1 MDTLDD
7 ELIRWAELQP
17 RNISDADRRRF
28 EGWLREIFTA
38 LGMPADEPGTRRT
51 PERFLR
57 AMIDATDGYEGD
69 ENLITAFPTECPGG
83 PDCKVSQVI
92 EGPVPFYSLC
102 EHHALPFFGHAWLGY
117 IAHDHILGISKLT
130 RMVRLFARRFSVQER
145 MGRQLADLLQRLLKP
160 HGVAVY
166 LGATHLCTQMRGV
179 REHEARTS
187 TTHWRGNYETDAA
200 LRAEFL
206 RFTARP
212 GAA

>member
-1 MDTLDD
+1 MDD
-7 ELIRWAELQP
+7 ELIRWAELKP
-17 RNISDADRRRF
+17 RKISEPDRRRF

-38 LGMPADEPGTRRT
+38 IGMPTDSPGTLRT

-69 ENLITAFPTECPGG
+69 ENLITSFPTECPGG

-92 EGPVPFYSLC
+92 EGPVPC
-102 EHHALPFFGHAWLGY
+102 EHHALPFFGHAYLGY

-145 MGRQLADLLQRLLKP
+145 MGQQLADLLQRLLKP

-166 LGATHLCTQMRGV
+166 IGATHLCTQMRGV
-179 REHEARTS
+179 REHESRTW
-187 TTHWRGNYETDAA
+187 TTHWRGNYQSDAS

-206 RFTARP
+206 RVAARP
-212 GAA
+212 SRE

>member
-1 MDTLDD
+1 MDD
-7 ELIRWAELQP
+7 ELIRWAELKP
-17 RNISDADRRRF
+17 RKISEDERERF
-28 EGWLREIFTA
+28 EGWLREIFVA
-38 LGMPADEPGTRRT
+38 IGMPADSPGTRRT

-69 ENLITAFPTECPGG
+69 ENLITSFPTECPGG
-83 PDCKVSQVI
+83 PDCKYSQVI
-92 EGPVPFYSLC
+92 EGPIPFYSLC
-102 EHHALPFFGHAWLGY
+102 EHHALPFFGHACLGY
-117 IAHDHILGISKLT
+117 VAHDHILGISKLT

-179 REHEARTS
+179 REHESQTW
-187 TTHWRGNYETDAA
+187 TTHWRGNYLNDAA

-206 RFTARP
+206 RIASRSVRE
-212 GAA
+212 